1 VIERGHVCWVDFGTP
16 RGSEPAKR
24 RPAVVVQADDFN
36 RSRINTVVV
45 VPLTSNT
52 GLALMPGNVFLPAV
66 ATGLDR
72 DSVANVSQVSATSR
86 EYLEYPLGALPSD
99 VLSEID
105 AGLRL
110 VLAL

>member
-1 VIERGHVCWVDFGTP
+1 MIERGNVCWVDFGIP

-24 RPAVVVQADDFN
+24 RPAVVVQSDDFN

-52 GLALMPGNVFLPAV
+52 GLALIPGNVFLPAV

-72 DSVANVSQVSATSR
+72 DSVANVSQVTTASR
-86 EYLEYPLGALPSD
+86 EYLEHPLATLPSD
-99 VLSEID
+99 SMGEIEK
-105 AGLRL
+105 GLRL
-110 VLAL
+110 LLAL